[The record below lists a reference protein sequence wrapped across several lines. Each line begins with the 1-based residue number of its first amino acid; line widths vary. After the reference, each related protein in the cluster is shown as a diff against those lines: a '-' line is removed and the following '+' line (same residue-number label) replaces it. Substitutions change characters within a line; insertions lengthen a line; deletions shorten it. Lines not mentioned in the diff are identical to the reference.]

1 MGEADPKRVLV
12 TGGTGFVGSHLVEL
26 LLRKGYSVRCLVRD
40 PSRLRWI
47 KGQEVQLITG
57 DCTIPE
63 TLSSAVKDVSLVF
76 HVAGLTRARQVREY
90 YEVNHLGTK
99 NLLEACA
106 RHNPGIS
113 KFILVSSLAAAGP
126 SQDGTPVRDSDSPRP
141 VSDYGKSKLNAE
153 YATSQFKDT
162 FPVVILRPSAVYGP
176 RDTDIYEFFR
186 WAAKGLTIEIG
197 GGDRFIEP
205 CYVEDLATALLLAA
219 EKRQRSGSVYFVA
232 ENRTY
237 SWSAFVRALL
247 STGRVKARTITVPYA
262 VAYLLGIVSELGSM
276 VTGKPALTNRQ
287 KVREAIQKYWIAD
300 MSKIEKEIG
309 FVAAYPLDQG
319 LSLTWKWYREQGWV

>member
-1 MGEADPKRVLV
+1 MGDANPKRALV

-47 KGQEVQLITG
+47 QGRDVQLVTG
-57 DCTIPE
+57 DCTMPE
-63 TLSSAVKDVSLVF
+63 TLSSAVKDASLVF
-76 HVAGLTRARQVREY
+76 HAAGLTKARRVREY

-113 KFILVSSLAAAGP
+113 KFMLVSSLAAAGP

-153 YATSQFKDT
+153 YETARFKNR

-219 EKRQRSGSVYFVA
+219 ERRQRSGSVYFVA
-232 ENRTY
+232 ENRPY
-237 SWSAFVRALL
+237 SWSEFMRALL
-247 STGRVKARTITVPYA
+247 SAGGVKARRITVPYV
-262 VAYLLGIVSELGSM
+262 VAYLLGIASELGSM
-276 VTGKPALTNRQ
+276 ISGKPALTSRQ
-287 KVREAIQKYWIAD
+287 KVREAIQKYWIGD
-300 MSKIEKEIG
+300 LSKIEKEIG
-309 FVAAYPLDQG
+309 FIASYPLDRG
-319 LSLTWKWYREQGWV
+319 LSITWQWYREQGWI